1 MNRAQRRAAKSKRG
15 GKKYME
21 SSKQV
26 GNKNTKMFAKK
37 ILRKSMRNSSATFKA
52 YHQGGKEQE

>member
-1 MNRAQRRAAKSKRG
+1 
-15 GKKYME
+15 ME

-26 GNKNTKMFAKK
+26 GNKNTKMFANK